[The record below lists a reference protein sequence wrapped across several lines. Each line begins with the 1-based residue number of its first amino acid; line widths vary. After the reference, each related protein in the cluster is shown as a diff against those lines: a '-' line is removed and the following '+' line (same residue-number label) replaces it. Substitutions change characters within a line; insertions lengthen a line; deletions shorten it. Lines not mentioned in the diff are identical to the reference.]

1 MLIGEYEGKLTDK
14 NRLAIPKK
22 FREEFGE
29 GLVLSRGYEGC
40 LILLDK
46 VRWELLK
53 GVIDTRPVL
62 ALSIRDTKR
71 FILGGAFELELD
83 AQGRF
88 VLPNNLKSYADI
100 NDDAI
105 FVGIDD
111 WVEVWSRDRWLK
123 KLAELVTA
131 APDIAEHLLEETR
144 QNGKN

>member
-1 MLIGEYEGKLTDK
+1 MLIGEFEGKLTDK

-22 FREEFGE
+22 FRDEFGE

-46 VRWELLK
+46 ARWNELGK
-53 GVIDTRPVL
+53 VIESKPVL

-88 VLPNNLKSYADI
+88 VLPNSLKTYATIADEVV
-100 NDDAI
+100 

-111 WVEVWSRDRWLK
+111 WVEVWARERWEI
-123 KLAELVTA
+123 KLNELISA
-131 APDIAEHLLEETR
+131 APDVAEQLLRESR
-144 QNGKN
+144 S

>member
-22 FREEFGE
+22 FRDEFNE

-46 VRWELLK
+46 PRWADLEK
-53 GVIDTRPVL
+53 MIATKPVL
-62 ALSIRDTKR
+62 SLSIRDTKR

-88 VLPNNLKSYADI
+88 VLPNGLKAYADI
-100 NDDAI
+100 NDEVLFI
-105 FVGIDD
+105 GISD
-111 WVEVWSRDRWLK
+111 WVEVWSRGKWEA
-123 KLAELVTA
+123 KLNKLISA
-131 APDIAEHLLEETR
+131 APDIAEQLLQGTINNE
-144 QNGKN
+144 NK